1 MEDKYNM
8 NFLRNINDFLK
19 KTNDDHISE
28 YTAQCAYYTFLS
40 FIPFIILLLSFIKY
54 MNIEKE
60 TLARYIYCYAS

>member
-1 MEDKYNM
+1 MKL
-8 NFLRNINDFLK
+8 LRTINVFLK

-28 YTAQCAYYTFLS
+28 YTAGCAYYTFLS

-60 TLARYIYCYAS
+60 TLARYIYSSASYYNER